1 MLKLWKQR
9 RKRSSGFILQK
20 KSRNWEACNSEQ
32 FQAPPGLGQAG
43 TAACLS
49 LQGQRLH
56 GHPAAGALF
65 LHPLPELDGAT
76 ATAFMLRCGRRLLRT
91 PRTERRAQQSVLK
104 ETNAEYSLEGL
115 TLKVKLQHF
124 GHLMWKA
131 DSMEKDS
138 DAGKDWRQEEKG
150 ATEDEM
156 VGWHYR
162 LEGHGFGWTLG
173 VDDGQGGLAC
183 CSSWGHKESDT
194 TKRLNWTDWNGRD
207 SKFSLGVQVRCT
219 PGFWE

>member
-56 GHPAAGALF
+56 SHPAAGALF

-91 PRTERRAQQSVLK
+91 PRTERRAHQSVLK

-124 GHLMWKA
+124 GHLMRRA
-131 DSMEKDS
+131 DSMQKDS
-138 DAGKDWRQEEKG
+138 HAGKD
-150 ATEDEM
+150 
-156 VGWHYR
+156 
-162 LEGHGFGWTLG
+162 
-173 VDDGQGGLAC
+173 
-183 CSSWGHKESDT
+183 
-194 TKRLNWTDWNGRD
+194 
-207 SKFSLGVQVRCT
+207 
-219 PGFWE
+219 